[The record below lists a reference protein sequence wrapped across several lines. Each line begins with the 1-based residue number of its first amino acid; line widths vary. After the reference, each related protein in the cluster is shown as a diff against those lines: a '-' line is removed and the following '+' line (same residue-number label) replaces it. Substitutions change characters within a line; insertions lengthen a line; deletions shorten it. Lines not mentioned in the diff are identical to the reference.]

1 MNIDKLTGGVGGGGR
16 ARESKPVTPGKDSST
31 QNVAADKGSPEVK
44 LSAQS
49 KSIQQ
54 IEAEVSKMP
63 DIDDA
68 AIDRIKNALANNEY
82 KIDYNRLAGKMMK
95 FEGFLN

>member
-16 ARESKPVTPGKDSST
+16 TRESKPVTPAKDSPLQAQPET
-31 QNVAADKGSPEVK
+31 KGAEVK

>member
-1 MNIDKLTGGVGGGGR
+1 MNINKLTPGIGGGGQ
-16 ARESKPVTPGKDSST
+16 ARSTEKTSSSPGNTAEIGK
-31 QNVAADKGSPEVK
+31 NADTDVK

-68 AIDRIKNALANNEY
+68 AVERIKGALANNEY
-82 KIDYNRLAGKMMK
+82 KIDYERIAGKMIK
-95 FEGFLN
+95 FDGLLN

>member
-16 ARESKPVTPGKDSST
+16 AREGKPVAPAKDSPV
-31 QNVAADKGSPEVK
+31 QAQPENKGAEVK

>member
-16 ARESKPVTPGKDSST
+16 TRESKPAAPAKDSPV
-31 QNVAADKGSPEVK
+31 QAQPENKGAEVK